1 MSYKQDKYS
10 KRDDFDEFESISER
24 LAADLRKSIRQL
36 DNFPILSDPWFEMA
50 ETFGRVANISD
61 VESSLPSAK
70 KEGTLWETE
79 EQALRF
85 LLEDGKLN
93 LCLRSLIEFKA
104 KQIEA
109 RHNNGG
115 PMIEF
120 VAECDKF
127 EKGVGVIMK
136 NAWQHVEVLQ
146 TTDLPALVQHIAAV
160 LEGALALPDVM
171 EGLLKKSDMHQR
183 QEVLVFYYL
192 NGLFRHV
199 EDIREHRVMPVVREQ
214 KIFMLAVKAL
224 CQYGGQIQTA
234 HRFVAAQALA
244 LLAETEDF
252 ATHRD
257 AYYGEHAGDV
267 DRMVQL
273 KESMLSELAGDFER
287 RKAIRP
293 LLDCIDRAKR
303 MQKK

>member
-1 MSYKQDKYS
+1 
-10 KRDDFDEFESISER
+10 
-24 LAADLRKSIRQL
+24 
-36 DNFPILSDPWFEMA
+36 MA

-93 LCLRSLIEFKA
+93 LCLRSLIEFKG

-109 RHNNGG
+109 RHNGRG
-115 PMIEF
+115 PMVCESSTYPLCMVPIHTPYTSHIHTYTPPPVYSQIDF
-120 VAECDKF
+120 VVECDKF

-146 TTDLPALVQHIAAV
+146 TTDLPALIHHIAAV
-160 LEGALALPDVM
+160 LEGALALPEVM
-171 EGLLKKSDMHQR
+171 DTLLKKNDVHQR

-199 EDIREHRVMPVVREQ
+199 EDIREHR
-214 KIFMLAVKAL
+214 
-224 CQYGGQIQTA
+224 
-234 HRFVAAQALA
+234 
-244 LLAETEDF
+244 
-252 ATHRD
+252 
-257 AYYGEHAGDV
+257 
-267 DRMVQL
+267 
-273 KESMLSELAGDFER
+273 
-287 RKAIRP
+287 
-293 LLDCIDRAKR
+293 
-303 MQKK
+303 